1 MARVFEVPSSAISD
15 QASPQTVAQWDS
27 LRHMN
32 LILALEGEFKIE
44 FSDQEIPEIF
54 SLQRIEQA
62 VERGLAACK

>member
-1 MARVFEVPSSAISD
+1 MARVFEVPPGALPD

-44 FSDQEIPEIF
+44 FTDQEIPEIF

-62 VERGLAACK
+62 VERGLEACK